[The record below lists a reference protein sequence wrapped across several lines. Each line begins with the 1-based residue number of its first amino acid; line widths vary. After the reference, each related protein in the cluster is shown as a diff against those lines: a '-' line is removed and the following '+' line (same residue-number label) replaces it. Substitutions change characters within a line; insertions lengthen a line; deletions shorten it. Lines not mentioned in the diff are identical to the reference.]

1 MYRQESSICTFFLS
15 YFQVSFLLDEI
26 ESQHV
31 VVLVKTCLLLQL
43 RGGPIVLIVE
53 RSWCWKPGKEEI
65 FRKNYAVSVIG
76 KVPRGRMISPP
87 GIISDVNNYNFLCT
101 LTVYTTEDLV
111 QFEGISETGK
121 YLLTRESKGI
131 EKLKSD
137 LFS

>member
-1 MYRQESSICTFFLS
+1 MFVAPIERRSNSSDLRSLSAVGVGSQE
-15 YFQVSFLLDEI
+15 
-26 ESQHV
+26 
-31 VVLVKTCLLLQL
+31 K
-43 RGGPIVLIVE
+43 
-53 RSWCWKPGKEEI
+53 KI

-111 QFEGISETGK
+111 QLEGISETSK
-121 YLLTRESKGI
+121 YLLTRESKAI

>member
-1 MYRQESSICTFFLS
+1 MFVAPIERRSKSSDLRSLSAVGVGSQE
-15 YFQVSFLLDEI
+15 
-26 ESQHV
+26 
-31 VVLVKTCLLLQL
+31 K
-43 RGGPIVLIVE
+43 
-53 RSWCWKPGKEEI
+53 I

-101 LTVYTTEDLV
+101 LTVYTTEDFV

-121 YLLTRESKGI
+121 YLLTRESRGI

-137 LFS
+137 FFS